1 MLANVAMPVSLGL
14 DQRAQIDAGQEDAVS
29 VGTLADLA
37 VADGTGLHL
46 GATSGTH
53 ETFHRPTVALPAE
66 WVSTR
71 AEPAPANCHPH
82 DVRQVNTALVTS
94 PTTGFAYLDRVL
106 DQRGSV
112 LAFAHR
118 GGARHPEV
126 EGLENTMAAFR
137 LAVSLGYDYL
147 ETDVHVTRDGVLLA
161 FHDSVLDR
169 VTNSTGRVDGLTY
182 DDIREAR
189 IAGSEHVPTLAEL
202 FDEFPQARFNI
213 DIKSERA
220 VPALA
225 EFVAAREAWDRV
237 LVGSF
242 SARRLNRFRHLTQRR
257 VPTSA
262 HPLEVG
268 LFRLLPSGQL
278 ADRLTRRRV
287 AALQIPHRRGRWVL
301 STRGLVR
308 RAHAAGKHVHVWTI
322 DDPGEMRELLD
333 RGVDGL
339 MTDRSDVLKAVL
351 IERGQWLEHREGDE
365 S

>member
-1 MLANVAMPVSLGL
+1 M
-14 DQRAQIDAGQEDAVS
+14 
-29 VGTLADLA
+29 
-37 VADGTGLHL
+37 
-46 GATSGTH
+46 
-53 ETFHRPTVALPAE
+53 
-66 WVSTR
+66 
-71 AEPAPANCHPH
+71 
-82 DVRQVNTALVTS
+82 TS
-94 PTTGFAYLDRVL
+94 PTTGYAYLDRVL
-106 DQRGSV
+106 DRPGSV

-126 EGLENTMAAFR
+126 EGLENTMAAFK

-189 IAGSEHVPTLAEL
+189 IGREHLATLAEL
-202 FDEFPQARFNI
+202 FDEFPRARFNI

-220 VPALA
+220 VPALV

-242 SARRLNRFRHLTQRR
+242 SARRLKRFRVLTGGR

-268 LFRLLPSGQL
+268 LFRLLPSGRL

-287 AALQIPHRRGRWVL
+287 AALQIPHRRGRWVVC
-301 STRGLVR
+301 TRGLVR

-322 DDPGEMRELLD
+322 DDPSEMRELLD

-351 IERGQWLEHREGDE
+351 IERGQWMQHPGGDE